1 MDYHIQR
8 FNNTFSFFRILALPV
23 CIFLSLFMLSCAQ
36 NSADIKQSEITVV
49 FEYPDEENFPSARL
63 CAFVESESDSRRSG
77 LIQVSTQKEGFVWN
91 SDTLVRIKNG
101 DRFWTGYTNFVMQK
115 NEPFPLDSYRILLQN
130 ADEQEADEVL
140 QVEYN
145 TSFYKLNAA
154 QAEKHMLETG
164 AAKKL
169 AVYDENNVLLYY
181 GDFKETLS
189 SSRKIWNVY
198 PKANYYNVIWQTMDA
213 SVICIL
219 PKQLVV
225 PDENN

>member
-8 FNNTFSFFRILALPV
+8 FNNTFSLFRFLALPV
-23 CIFLSLFMLSCAQ
+23 CIFISLFMISCAQ

-49 FEYPDEENFPSARL
+49 FEYSDEENLPSARL

-77 LIQVSTQKEGFVWN
+77 LIQVSTQKDGFIWN
-91 SDTLVRIKNG
+91 SNSLVRIKNG

-140 QVEYN
+140 EVEYN

-154 QAEKHMLETG
+154 QAEEQMQEIG
-164 AAKKL
+164 AVKKL
-169 AVYDENNVLLYY
+169 SIYDENNVLLYY
-181 GDFKETLS
+181 GDFKESLS

-198 PKANYYNVIWQTMDA
+198 PKANNYNVIWQAIDS

-225 PDENN
+225 PDEND

>member
-8 FNNTFSFFRILALPV
+8 FNNTFSLFRFLALPV
-23 CIFLSLFMLSCAQ
+23 CIFISLFMLSCAQ

-49 FEYPDEENFPSARL
+49 FEYSDEETLPSARL

-77 LIQVSTQKEGFVWN
+77 LIQVSTQKDGFIWN
-91 SDTLVRIKNG
+91 SNSLVRIKNG

-140 QVEYN
+140 EVEYN
-145 TSFYKLNAA
+145 TSFYKLKAA
-154 QAEKHMLETG
+154 QAEEQMQEIG
-164 AAKKL
+164 AVKKL
-169 AVYDENNVLLYY
+169 SIYDENNVLLYY
-181 GDFKETLS
+181 GDFKESLS

-198 PKANYYNVIWQTMDA
+198 PKANYYNVIWQAIDS

-225 PDENN
+225 PDEND